1 MPVQA
6 WVAIVLASTAA
17 VPGNVL
23 PVLAGMLA
31 DHYSIDEA
39 TIGSLIGANTLAG
52 LLTSATAPYWTS
64 RVNFRYAAAVGFVA
78 IPLALLGLG
87 YAPGLVSLFCAEVF
101 LGAGNIVIAS
111 ICLTV
116 LAQVDNPARAWSI
129 KISTDVIFAGAFLG
143 LVPMFDLGLTAFV
156 GILAI
161 YFGVV
166 APVLLKL
173 PSRATL
179 RRSVDGSPEPL
190 RAAPGSA
197 WLALGT
203 MAVFYTSGIAV
214 WTFLERLAVHAG
226 FSRAAAS
233 EAIAIGIFVGIIG
246 SVGAALVAGRTRRI
260 WPQTTSGIVFVA
272 SVAAIGF
279 STNLVEFYAA
289 VFVFNCSWNFFT
301 PFVMGLLAASD
312 KTGRLA
318 SLVPGT
324 VMIGGV
330 IGPPLAGVLIK
341 SSGYE
346 ATMIVMT
353 AIAGLA
359 IASYVG
365 IARHRTDATRV
376 GRSLAQ
382 AQES

>member
-1 MPVQA
+1 MPLQA

-39 TIGSLIGANTLAG
+39 TIGYLIGANTLAG
-52 LLTSATAPYWTS
+52 LLTSVTAPYWTS
-64 RVNFRYAAAVGFVA
+64 RVNFRYAAAVGFSA

-87 YAPGLVSLFCAEVF
+87 YAPGLVSLFCAEAL

-111 ICLTV
+111 ISLTV
-116 LAQVDNPARAWSI
+116 IAQLDNPARAWSI
-129 KISTDVIFAGAFLG
+129 KISTDVILAGAFLG
-143 LVPMFDLGLTAFV
+143 LVPLAGLGLTAFV
-156 GILAI
+156 VVLTVL
-161 YFGVV
+161 FGVV
-166 APVLLKL
+166 APLVLKL
-173 PSRATL
+173 PRHATL
-179 RRSVDGSPEPL
+179 RRRADGSPEAL
-190 RAAPGSA
+190 RAAPRSA

-233 EAIAIGIFVGIIG
+233 EAIAIGLFVGIVG
-246 SVGAALVAGRTRRI
+246 SLGAAVVAGRTRRI

-279 STNLVEFYAA
+279 SKNLAQFYTA
-289 VFVFNCSWNFFT
+289 VFVFNSTWNFFT
-301 PFVMGLLAASD
+301 PFVMGLVAVRD

-324 VMIGGV
+324 VMMGGIV
-330 IGPPLAGVLIK
+330 GPPLAGVLIK
-341 SSGYE
+341 STGYE
-346 ATMIVMT
+346 TTMVVMT
-353 AIAGLA
+353 AIAGVA

-365 IARHRTDATRV
+365 IARHGDAANLN
-376 GRSLAQ
+376 RSLAQ